1 MERSY
6 RVGFVNERSRGALG
20 YQFDSTGVDNWFA
33 KSPFNSSLLPAVGD
47 VVTFDTLSVPY
58 AFALTAAYD
67 TGMIDTRQQFR
78 YQRIALRHV
87 SKRIPDI
94 VLLTLSAALVVIVS
108 FS

>member
-1 MERSY
+1 
-6 RVGFVNERSRGALG
+6 VNERSRGALG

-67 TGMIDTRQQFR
+67 TGMIDSSSDINELHAPQGLFF
-78 YQRIALRHV
+78 AL
-87 SKRIPDI
+87 I
-94 VLLTLSAALVVIVS
+94 VHSELKSVHPGFPVAFIFYAQVRPN
-108 FS
+108 